1 MSPPSKPLLP
11 TLDDF
16 LARVK
21 ASGSVTTRVKDWL
34 EQACRYP
41 KTVLLEAFVLPNL
54 YRESEHYLYAPVDP
68 ARPGH
73 PGYSPQVTRATLR
86 GRDPM
91 AAVSDITLIT
101 NPLAWDD
108 ANIPTQ
114 PSTRT
119 KNVGQVIYTLE
130 FDANGNPGV
139 DLMDVACEWHM
150 SGRIGKLHKQLCR
163 FRDYRGYSIVYS
175 GRSSPHLHFLFDI
188 RHLSRR
194 LAGER
199 KSSYRHHAGVDVPD
213 ARLYEYYK
221 HVWDRIAQLFHEVV
235 DATVTPDRQ
244 LRTWV
249 QPRRSPWGL
258 RIVKDPHPWG
268 LPVGMRVPQVVLAED
283 IRSRAREAEGW
294 FHDAEEALIA
304 TPTTRDIPTSGVV
317 TTRGLHDPMIA
328 RITDRLIEG
337 DWPRYAGHE
346 QIGSDTKLKFLVS
359 PTDTSPDAYML
370 GRHTRIQLIG
380 DHRQPTSPILP
391 ASANEITKAADAIRD
406 HTVDGDHPLM
416 RQWQNTV
423 KRPEDARHFLR
434 DHLVDAVLEE
444 KLLWVRS
451 PEGLGK
457 TTTLLSPDAM
467 TRIHE
472 RLSSS
477 HVHLVTGDLIHNTVA
492 DVMVAFQSYDQ
503 AHEKVEAFNRSCEAS
518 NTPFEGFL
526 LRSRS
531 RLYADSLGVDD
542 IAITLAEAMS
552 AGFSAIW
559 GLIRKRQPEVWS
571 RMIAAREALFDVIRR
586 GKRPVIFTVID
597 VAEAWRKDV
606 NTRSFYAPSFS
617 MNQTV
622 TDEGEKARI
631 HHRCKAETEIEL
643 LIVDE
648 VGFRNL
654 LDIEAEEKAER
665 ALEAYC
671 YISSNGNVGNTSD
684 IMEPI
689 PRRTAF
695 RLFRK
700 WAKENP
706 AKASHL
712 TFEEYERILRSGH
725 NWYVDIIEIDAGTER
740 PFDIDNKLY
749 DQCDGVKYYLKPKEW
764 WNSFPKMTFLTTE
777 LLPTILARRV
787 IPDLTVLDF
796 TVEVSKSTVDLKL
809 DKRCRRERIS
819 DLEAE
824 IRESNPDVVVI
835 GNMMADAISHMASR
849 GLNSLENRDIFAIYT
864 WPSLPQF
871 AELAA
876 INTKFGLRDAI
887 RLTYVDTYNQTSGRN
902 RGFRDQGRQHVAMM
916 SSRLYR
922 WLAPHLA
929 GLGRYR
935 LVRSNP
941 AFGGT
946 TT

>member
-1 MSPPSKPLLP
+1 MNGTPL
-11 TLDDF
+11 T
-16 LARVK
+16 
-21 ASGSVTTRVKDWL
+21 
-34 EQACRYP
+34 
-41 KTVLLEAFVLPNL
+41 LEAFVLPNL

-73 PGYSPQVTRATLR
+73 PGYSPHVTRATLR
-86 GRDPM
+86 GRDPL

-108 ANIPTQ
+108 ADIPAP
-114 PSTRT
+114 PSART
-119 KNVGQVIYTLE
+119 KNVGKVMYTLE
-130 FDANGNPGV
+130 FDAKSNPGV

-150 SGRIGKLHKQLCR
+150 SGRIGRLHRQLCR
-163 FRDYRGYSIVYS
+163 YRDYRGYTIVYS

-194 LAGER
+194 LAAQG

-235 DATVTPDRQ
+235 DPTANPDRQ

-249 QPRRSPWGL
+249 QPRRSPWGM
-258 RIVKDPHPWG
+258 RVVKDSHPWG
-268 LPVGMRVPQVVLAED
+268 LPTGIRVPQVVLVEE
-283 IRSRAREAEGW
+283 IRTRAREAEGW
-294 FHDAEEALIA
+294 LHEAEEALIA
-304 TPTTRDIPTSGVV
+304 TPTTRDSPTSGVV

-328 RITDRLIEG
+328 RITDRLIDG
-337 DWPRYAGHE
+337 DWPRYAEHE
-346 QIGSDTKLKFLVS
+346 QMGSDTKLKFFTS

-370 GRHTRIQLIG
+370 GRHTRIQLVG
-380 DHRQPTSPILP
+380 DHSLPTSPVLP
-391 ASANEITKAADAIRD
+391 ASANEIANVADVIRD
-406 HTVDGDHPLM
+406 HAVGGDHPVM
-416 RQWQNTV
+416 QKWHNEV
-423 KRPEDARHFLR
+423 KHPDDARDFLR
-434 DHLVDAVLEE
+434 DHLVDTVLEE
-444 KLLWVRS
+444 KRLWVRS
-451 PEGLGK
+451 PEGIGK
-457 TTTLLSPDAM
+457 TTTLLSPNAM
-467 TRIHE
+467 KRIHE
-472 RLSSS
+472 WLSSPRV
-477 HVHLVTGDLIHNTVA
+477 HVVTGDVTHETVA

-503 AHEKVEAFNRSCEAS
+503 AHEKVEAFNRACEAS
-518 NTPFEGFL
+518 NAPFEGFL

-552 AGFSAIW
+552 AGFSSIW
-559 GLIRKRQPEVWS
+559 GLVRKRQPHVWG
-571 RMIAAREALFDVIRR
+571 RMIAAREALFDVIRH
-586 GKRPVIFTVID
+586 GKRPVLFTVID
-597 VAEAWRKDV
+597 VAEAWPKDV
-606 NTRSFYAPSFS
+606 STRSFYAPSFS
-617 MNQTV
+617 IDQTA

-631 HHRCKAETEIEL
+631 HHLCKAETEIQL

-654 LDIEAEEKAER
+654 IDIEADEKAER

-671 YISSNGNVGNTSD
+671 YISSIGNVGNTSD
-684 IMEPI
+684 TMEPI

-706 AKASHL
+706 SKASQL
-712 TFEEYERILRSGH
+712 TFEEYERIVRSGH
-725 NWYVDIIEIDAGTER
+725 NWYVDIIEIDVSVER

-749 DQCDGVKYYLKPKEW
+749 DQCGGMKYYLKSKEW
-764 WNSFPKMTFLTTE
+764 WSGFPKVTFLTTE

-787 IPDLTVLDF
+787 IPDLTILDF
-796 TVEVSKSTVDLKL
+796 TVEISKSTVDLKL
-809 DKRCRRERIS
+809 DKRCRRGSIG

-824 IRESNPDVVVI
+824 IRESNPEVVII

-849 GLNSLENRDIFAIYT
+849 GLNSLENRDIFAVYT

-887 RLTYVDTYNQTSGRN
+887 RLTYVDTFNQTSGRN

-941 AFGGT
+941 ALGGAT
-946 TT
+946 T

>member
-1 MSPPSKPLLP
+1 M
-11 TLDDF
+11 
-16 LARVK
+16 
-21 ASGSVTTRVKDWL
+21 
-34 EQACRYP
+34 
-41 KTVLLEAFVLPNL
+41 LLEEFVLPHL
-54 YRESEHYLYAPVDP
+54 YRPGEHYLYAPVDP
-68 ARPGH
+68 ARPGY
-73 PGYSPQVTRATLR
+73 PGYSPKVTQATLR
-86 GRDPM
+86 GRSPLD
-91 AAVSDITLIT
+91 AVVDITLIT

-108 ANIPTQ
+108 ADIPTP
-114 PSTRT
+114 PSARV
-119 KNVGQVIYTLE
+119 KNVGLVIYTLE
-130 FDANGNPGV
+130 FDAKNHPGV
-139 DLMDVACEWHM
+139 DLIDRAYDWQA
-150 SGRIGKLHKQLCR
+150 SGGINRLHRRLNP
-163 FRDYRGYSIVYS
+163 FRDYRGYSLVYS
-175 GRSSPHLHFLFDI
+175 GRSSPHLHLLFDI
-188 RHLSRR
+188 RHLSRA
-194 LAGER
+194 LSG
-199 KSSYRHHAGVDVPD
+199 KGNSTYRHHAGVEVHDD
-213 ARLYEYYK
+213 QLYEHYK
-221 HVWDRIAQLFHEVV
+221 LVWDRLAEMFGEEV
-235 DATVTPDRQ
+235 DSTVTPDSQ

-249 QPRRSPWGL
+249 QPRRSPWGM
-258 RIVKDPHPWG
+258 RVVQDQHPWG
-268 LPVGMRVPQVVLAED
+268 MPAGTRAPQVVLAEE
-283 IRSRAREAEGW
+283 IRSRAREAKGW
-294 FHDAEEALIA
+294 FHDAEEALTA
-304 TPTTRDIPTSGVV
+304 TPKTRNIPTSGVV

-328 RITDRLIEG
+328 RITDRLING

-346 QIGSDTKLKFLVS
+346 QMGSDTKLKFFIS
-359 PTDTSPDAYML
+359 PSDTSPDAYML
-370 GRHTRIQLIG
+370 GRHTRVQLVG
-380 DHRQPTSPILP
+380 DHSLSEPPILP

-423 KRPEDARHFLR
+423 KHPDDARDFLR
-434 DHLVDAVLEE
+434 DHLVDTVLEE
-444 KLLWVRS
+444 KRLWVRS

-457 TTTLLSPDAM
+457 TTTLLSPDTM

-542 IAITLAEAMS
+542 IAITLVEAMS
-552 AGFSAIW
+552 AGFSSIW

-586 GKRPVIFTVID
+586 GKRPVLFTVID
-597 VAEAWRKDV
+597 VAEGWSKDV
-606 NTRSFYAPSFS
+606 STRLFYAPSFPI
-617 MNQTV
+617 NQTV

-631 HHRCKAETEIEL
+631 HHGCRTETEVQL

-648 VGFRNL
+648 VGFRNI
-654 LDIEAEEKAER
+654 LDIEAEEKADL
-665 ALEAYC
+665 ALQAYC
-671 YISSNGNVGNTSD
+671 YISSIGNVGNTSD
-684 IMEPI
+684 VMEPI

-695 RLFRK
+695 RLFRQ
-700 WAKENP
+700 WAKEQPEPVN
-706 AKASHL
+706 HL
-712 TFEEYERILRSGH
+712 SFDEYERILRSGH
-725 NWYVDIIEIDAGTER
+725 NWYVDVTEIDASTER

-749 DQCDGVKYYLKPKEW
+749 DKCEGIKYYLKSKEW
-764 WNSFPKMTFLTTE
+764 WNSFPKVAFLTTE

-787 IPDLTVLDF
+787 IPDLTMLDF
-796 TVEVSKSTVDLKL
+796 TVEISKSTVDLKL
-809 DKRCRRERIS
+809 DKRCRRGSIG

-824 IRESNPDVVVI
+824 ITESNPEVVII

-849 GLNSLENRDIFAIYT
+849 GLNALENRDIVAVYT

-887 RLTYVDTYNQTSGRN
+887 RLTYVDTFNQTSGRN
-902 RGFRDQGRQHVAMM
+902 RGFRDQGRQHVVMM

-941 AFGGT
+941 VVGGAT
-946 TT
+946 T